1 MRKALSHRLE
11 RGYKSHAGPSS
22 RDTTSHRTAAVWLLT
37 ADAEPHLPALVAANQ
52 THSYL
57 H

>member
-11 RGYKSHAGPSS
+11 RGYKSHVGPSS